1 MRAVGEE
8 ELTEAER
15 RVFEYIKS
23 RDFEANP
30 WSTPEAAR
38 ALGMEEGAVYEAL
51 SNLAKHMKGRFYIY
65 YRAGALR
72 IQAE

>member
-1 MRAVGEE
+1 MGEE

-15 RVFEYIKS
+15 RVFDYIRT
-23 RDFEANP
+23 RDFESKP
-30 WSTPEAAR
+30 WSTLEAAR
-38 ALGMEEGAVYEAL
+38 ALGMEERAVYEAL

-65 YRAGALR
+65 YKDGGLH

>member
-1 MRAVGEE
+1 MGEE

-15 RVFEYIKS
+15 RVFDYIRT
-23 RDFEANP
+23 RDFESKP

-38 ALGMEEGAVYEAL
+38 ALGMEERAIYEAL

-65 YRAGALR
+65 YKDGGFR